1 MRWVLAAPLLLLLVL
16 FAVSNRA
23 PVTLGLWPTG
33 LAVEAPLALI
43 VLVAAALGF
52 LAGALLLWVGA
63 LGHRRRA
70 RRAEARLRKLEDAQ
84 AAAAPAASA
93 PRAVSGVAPG
103 TALRPAGS
111 DRP

>member
-70 RRAEARLRKLEDAQ
+70 RRAEARLRKLEAAQ
-84 AAAAPAASA
+84 TPAT
-93 PRAVSGVAPG
+93 PEPG
-103 TALRPAGS
+103 TALRPPEL
-111 DRP
+111 RPPELRPIGPGRA

>member
-1 MRWVLAAPLLLLLVL
+1 
-16 FAVSNRA
+16 
-23 PVTLGLWPTG
+23 
-33 LAVEAPLALI
+33 

-84 AAAAPAASA
+84 AAAASPPGAS
-93 PRAVSGVAPG
+93 PPG
-103 TALRPAGS
+103 TALRLSGP
-111 DRP
+111 DRA